1 MFIINYIT
9 TPIVEMKNA
18 VYHCNH
24 KTIKTQKDLFLNCER
39 FI

>member
-9 TPIVEMKNA
+9 TPIIEMKNA

-24 KTIKTQKDLFLNCER
+24 KKIKNTKGFVLKL
-39 FI
+39 